1 MGGGVS
7 KSTFHTYLKDSSSFR
22 WEDSF
27 LPVLKDKSFKGI
39 QFPANGPLLV
49 ASQSKDIAAAAH
61 MLAGEKD
68 PSTALHAFL
77 TFTPICDRVSLY
89 GFEQRDLDIIAD
101 ITESA
106 QPFHRTELRFGM
118 RAGHT
123 GAFKWLE
130 RTLEL
135 FPSRVR
141 VVALDDEQSHHSGI
155 TAEL

>member
-1 MGGGVS
+1 VS

-61 MLAGEKD
+61 MLAGDKD

-106 QPFHRTELRFGM
+106 QPFHRAELRFGM

-135 FPSRVR
+135 FRV
-141 VVALDDEQSHHSGI
+141 E
-155 TAEL
+155 